1 MNGIEWNGFS
11 RKMNGMEWNLKILF
25 ECYKIKEWKVTPFG
39 SDIGRNEIDSFYNNI
54 TIIPIILKNIK
65 DNQ

>member
-39 SDIGRNEIDSFYNNI
+39 NDIGRNEIDSFYNNI